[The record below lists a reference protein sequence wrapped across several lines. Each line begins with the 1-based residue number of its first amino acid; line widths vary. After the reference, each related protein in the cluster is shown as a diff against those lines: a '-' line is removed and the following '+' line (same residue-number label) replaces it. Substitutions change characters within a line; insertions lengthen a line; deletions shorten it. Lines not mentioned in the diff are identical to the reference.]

1 MVNARFP
8 EGLRLFSLR
17 EYPKANASPFP
28 AAMPALAGMVAGAS
42 TAGVF
47 YMLAALQA
55 ASIVATVTS
64 FKKGE

>member
-1 MVNARFP
+1 LAIAVRLSANRLGQVTVPVVA
-8 EGLRLFSLR
+8 GL
-17 EYPKANASPFP
+17 
-28 AAMPALAGMVAGAS
+28 VAGAS

-64 FKKGE
+64 LKKGE